1 MATRKSPIQRIG
13 GYVGNA
19 LREVRD
25 VPTAIGTSLGAQ
37 FDYQNRGPANEAAT
51 KRAAMS
57 SGNNQDRQVIE
68 AIKRGLA
75 KWENNQ
81 FKWKESK

>member
-1 MATRKSPIQRIG
+1 MQMRTIMSFLLG
-13 GYVGNA
+13 VLVGA
-19 LREVRD
+19 
-25 VPTAIGTSLGAQ
+25 
-37 FDYQNRGPANEAAT
+37 YAA
-51 KRAAMS
+51 
-57 SGNNQDRQVIE
+57 GQVWQEE